1 MRKSKQKFVFLPHL
15 AKRGELPME
24 NQLTWRPNQ
33 QKLSSPMDL
42 EGGKPLENQRIED
55 WVVKIWK
62 KSKLKG

>member
-1 MRKSKQKFVFLPHL
+1 
-15 AKRGELPME
+15 ME

-33 QKLSSPMDL
+33 HKLSSPMDL

-55 WVVKIWK
+55 WVVIIWK